1 MEGKSA
7 QAAATVNTSDKMG
20 NMSIP
25 KLLFGMSLPAMFSM
39 LVQALYNI
47 VDSVFVARISQDA
60 LTALTLAFPMQMVVT
75 AFAIGT
81 GVGINSLVARKL
93 GEGDKETASQV
104 AQLGLML
111 ALIIAVFFA
120 GIGYVTAKYYIALF
134 TSDANIY
141 EMGFQ
146 YLAIVMTFSFG
157 QCIEVILNK
166 TLQATGNMLTPMIS
180 MLCGTVTN
188 IVLDPILIFGYLGAP
203 AMGIRGAAIATV
215 IGQIVAL
222 LVTLVVL
229 IFRKQEIHIFFRKGF
244 RPTKENFI
252 GIMKVG
258 VPSIILNA
266 IGSITTTVMN
276 AILIV
281 YSNTAV
287 AVYGAFY
294 KLQSFAFMP
303 IFGLN
308 QGSMPIMGYNYGA
321 HNRKRFVAAFKLALA
336 VAVLIMCFATALFM
350 AIPNLFL
357 MLFNADV
364 NMMSIGERAFRMLSL
379 GFIPAAF
386 SVIYTAMFTSVGFG
400 TRSMLLML
408 LRQLI
413 LCVPFIY
420 LLGRLFGLDYLWL
433 GYGAAELISA
443 IAFTPVA
450 VYTYRKIFP
459 GAKTSELF
467 GRVRESIEEADEAV
481 VNPAESGAV
490 AAEENNVNS
499 ESAPYAENGEKE
511 DNNITL

>member
-1 MEGKSA
+1 MEKRSG
-7 QAAATVNTSDKMG
+7 AAPAVNTSDKMG

-47 VDSVFVARISQDA
+47 VDSIFVARISQDA

-81 GVGINSLVARKL
+81 GVGVNSLVARKL
-93 GEGDKETASQV
+93 GEGDKETASRV

-111 ALIIAVFFA
+111 ALIIAAFFA
-120 GIGYVTAKYYIALF
+120 GIGYVTAKYYIGLF
-134 TSDANIY
+134 TSDPAIY
-141 EMGFQ
+141 EMGFR

-180 MLCGTVTN
+180 MLCGTATN
-188 IVLDPILIFGYLGAP
+188 IILDPILIFGYLGAP

-222 LVTLVVL
+222 SVTLIVL
-229 IFRKQEIHIFFRKGF
+229 IFRKQEIRIFFAKGF
-244 RPTKENFI
+244 RPTKEDFI

-276 AILIV
+276 AILIA

-321 HNRKRFVAAFKLALA
+321 HNRKRFVATFKLALVVA
-336 VAVLIMCFATALFM
+336 VAIMCLATALFM

-357 MLFNADV
+357 MLFNADA
-364 NMMSIGERAFRMLSL
+364 NMTSIGERAFRMLAL
-379 GFIPAAF
+379 GFVPAAF
-386 SVIYTAMFTSVGFG
+386 SVIYTAMFTSVGYG
-400 TRSMLLML
+400 MRSMLLML

-420 LLGRLFGLDYLWL
+420 LLGKLFGLDYLWL
-433 GYGAAELISA
+433 GYGTAELISA

-459 GAKTSELF
+459 GAKLRELF
-467 GRVRESIEEADEAV
+467 GRVIESLKEADETPVEAG
-481 VNPAESGAV
+481 AERAAGGADTTERGYDRP
-490 AAEENNVNS
+490 EE
-499 ESAPYAENGEKE
+499 ESKE
-511 DNNITL
+511 

>member
-1 MEGKSA
+1 MEQSSEA
-7 QAAATVNTSDKMG
+7 TLTVNTSDKMG
-20 NMSIP
+20 KMSIP

-47 VDSVFVARISQDA
+47 VDSIFVARISQDA
-60 LTALTLAFPMQMVVT
+60 LTALTLAFPMQMIVT

-111 ALIIAVFFA
+111 ALIIAAFFA
-120 GIGYVTAKYYIALF
+120 GIGYVTAKYYISLF
-134 TSDANIY
+134 TQDPVIY
-141 EMGFQ
+141 EMGFS

-180 MLCGTVTN
+180 MLCGTATN
-188 IVLDPILIFGYLGAP
+188 IALDPILIFGYIGAP
-203 AMGIRGAAIATV
+203 AMGIKGAAIATV

-266 IGSITTTVMN
+266 IGSVTTTVMN
-276 AILIV
+276 AILIA

-321 HNRKRFVAAFKLALA
+321 HNRKRFVATFKLALT
-336 VAVLIMCFATALFM
+336 VAAIIMCFATALFM

-357 MLFNADV
+357 MLFSADA
-364 NMMSIGERAFRMLSL
+364 NMTEIGVRAFRMLAL

-408 LRQLI
+408 LRQLV

-420 LLGRLFGLDYLWL
+420 VLGKLFGLDYLWL

-450 VYTYRKIFP
+450 IYTYRKLFP
-459 GAKTSELF
+459 SASLKELAEPV
-467 GRVRESIEEADEAV
+467 GKSLRE
-481 VNPAESGAV
+481 
-490 AAEENNVNS
+490 AEESLGECIPEDGSDTGLSSFNEEHADGNGDNS
-499 ESAPYAENGEKE
+499 
-511 DNNITL
+511 TV

>member
-1 MEGKSA
+1 MEQSSEA
-7 QAAATVNTSDKMG
+7 TLTVNTSDKMG
-20 NMSIP
+20 KMSIP

-47 VDSVFVARISQDA
+47 VDSIFVARISQDA
-60 LTALTLAFPMQMVVT
+60 LTALTLAFPMQMIVT

-111 ALIIAVFFA
+111 ALIIAAFFA
-120 GIGYVTAKYYIALF
+120 GIGYVTAKYYISLF
-134 TSDANIY
+134 TQDPVIY
-141 EMGFQ
+141 EMGFS
-146 YLAIVMTFSFG
+146 YLAIVMSFSFG

-180 MLCGTVTN
+180 MLCGTATN
-188 IVLDPILIFGYLGAP
+188 IALDPILIFGYIGAP
-203 AMGIRGAAIATV
+203 AMGIKGAAIATV

-252 GIMKVG
+252 GIIKVG

-266 IGSITTTVMN
+266 IGSVTTTVMN
-276 AILIV
+276 AILIA

-321 HNRKRFVAAFKLALA
+321 HNRKRFVATFKLALT
-336 VAVLIMCFATALFM
+336 VAAIIMCFATVLFM

-357 MLFNADV
+357 MLFSADA
-364 NMMSIGERAFRMLSL
+364 NMTEIGVRAFRMLAL

-408 LRQLI
+408 LRQLV

-420 LLGRLFGLDYLWL
+420 VLGKLFGLDYLWF

-450 VYTYRKIFP
+450 IYTYRKLFP
-459 GAKTSELF
+459 SASLKELAEPV
-467 GRVRESIEEADEAV
+467 GKSLREAEGSLGECIPEDGSDTGLSSFNEEHADG
-481 VNPAESGAV
+481 NGD
-490 AAEENNVNS
+490 NS
-499 ESAPYAENGEKE
+499 
-511 DNNITL
+511 TV

>member
-1 MEGKSA
+1 MEQSSEA
-7 QAAATVNTSDKMG
+7 TLTVNTSDKMG
-20 NMSIP
+20 KMSIP

-47 VDSVFVARISQDA
+47 VDSIFVARISQDA
-60 LTALTLAFPMQMVVT
+60 LTALTLAFPMQMIVT

-111 ALIIAVFFA
+111 ALIIAAFFA
-120 GIGYVTAKYYIALF
+120 GIGYVTAKYYISLF
-134 TSDANIY
+134 TQDPVIY
-141 EMGFQ
+141 EMGFS

-180 MLCGTVTN
+180 MLCGTATN
-188 IVLDPILIFGYLGAP
+188 IALDPILIFGYIGAP
-203 AMGIRGAAIATV
+203 AMGIKGAAIATV

-252 GIMKVG
+252 GIIKVG

-266 IGSITTTVMN
+266 IGSVTTTVMN
-276 AILIV
+276 AILIA

-321 HNRKRFVAAFKLALA
+321 HNRKRFVATFKLALT
-336 VAVLIMCFATALFM
+336 VAAIIMCFATALFM

-357 MLFNADV
+357 MLFSADA
-364 NMMSIGERAFRMLSL
+364 NMTEIGVRAFRMLAL

-408 LRQLI
+408 LRQLV

-420 LLGRLFGLDYLWL
+420 VLGKLFGLDYLWL

-450 VYTYRKIFP
+450 IYTYRKLFP
-459 GAKTSELF
+459 SASLKELAEPV
-467 GRVRESIEEADEAV
+467 GKSLRE
-481 VNPAESGAV
+481 
-490 AAEENNVNS
+490 AEESLGECIPEDGSDTGLSSFNEEHADGNGDNS
-499 ESAPYAENGEKE
+499 
-511 DNNITL
+511 TV

>member
-1 MEGKSA
+1 MEQSSEA
-7 QAAATVNTSDKMG
+7 TLTVNTSDKMG
-20 NMSIP
+20 KMSIP

-47 VDSVFVARISQDA
+47 VDSIFVARISQDA
-60 LTALTLAFPMQMVVT
+60 LTALTLAFPMQMIVT

-111 ALIIAVFFA
+111 ALIIAAFFA
-120 GIGYVTAKYYIALF
+120 GIGYVTAKYYISLF
-134 TSDANIY
+134 TQDPVIY
-141 EMGFQ
+141 EMGFS
-146 YLAIVMTFSFG
+146 YLAIVMSFSFG

-180 MLCGTVTN
+180 MLCGTATN
-188 IVLDPILIFGYLGAP
+188 IALDPILIFGYIGAP
-203 AMGIRGAAIATV
+203 AMGIKGAAIATV

-252 GIMKVG
+252 GIIKVG

-266 IGSITTTVMN
+266 IGSVTTTVMN
-276 AILIV
+276 AILIA

-321 HNRKRFVAAFKLALA
+321 HNRKRFVATFKLALT
-336 VAVLIMCFATALFM
+336 VAAIIMCFATALFM

-357 MLFNADV
+357 MLFSADA
-364 NMMSIGERAFRMLSL
+364 NMTEIGVRAFRMLAL

-408 LRQLI
+408 LRQLV

-420 LLGRLFGLDYLWL
+420 VLGKLFGLDYLWF

-450 VYTYRKIFP
+450 IYTYRKLFP
-459 GAKTSELF
+459 SASLKELAEPV
-467 GRVRESIEEADEAV
+467 GKSLREAEGSLGECIPEDGSDTGLSSFNEEHADG
-481 VNPAESGAV
+481 NGD
-490 AAEENNVNS
+490 NS
-499 ESAPYAENGEKE
+499 
-511 DNNITL
+511 TV

>member
-1 MEGKSA
+1 MEQSSEA
-7 QAAATVNTSDKMG
+7 TLTVNTSDKMG
-20 NMSIP
+20 KMSIP

-47 VDSVFVARISQDA
+47 VDSIFVARISQDA
-60 LTALTLAFPMQMVVT
+60 LTALTLAFPMQMIVT

-111 ALIIAVFFA
+111 ALIIAAFFA
-120 GIGYVTAKYYIALF
+120 GIGYVTAKYYISLF
-134 TSDANIY
+134 TQDPVIY
-141 EMGFQ
+141 EMGFS

-180 MLCGTVTN
+180 MLCGTATN
-188 IVLDPILIFGYLGAP
+188 IALDPILIFGYIGAP
-203 AMGIRGAAIATV
+203 AMGIKGAAIATV

-266 IGSITTTVMN
+266 IGSVTTTVMN
-276 AILIV
+276 AILIA

-321 HNRKRFVAAFKLALA
+321 HNRKRFVATFKLALT
-336 VAVLIMCFATALFM
+336 VAVIIMCFAAALFM

-357 MLFNADV
+357 MLFSADA
-364 NMMSIGERAFRMLSL
+364 NMTEIGVRAFRMLAL

-408 LRQLI
+408 LRQLV

-420 LLGRLFGLDYLWL
+420 VLGKLFGLDYLWL

-450 VYTYRKIFP
+450 IYTYRKLFP
-459 GAKTSELF
+459 SASLKELAEPV
-467 GRVRESIEEADEAV
+467 GKSLRE
-481 VNPAESGAV
+481 
-490 AAEENNVNS
+490 AEESLGECIPEDGSDTGLSSFNEEHADGNGDNS
-499 ESAPYAENGEKE
+499 
-511 DNNITL
+511 TV

>member
-1 MEGKSA
+1 MEQSSEA
-7 QAAATVNTSDKMG
+7 TLTVNTSDKMG
-20 NMSIP
+20 KMSIP

-47 VDSVFVARISQDA
+47 VDSIFVARISQDA
-60 LTALTLAFPMQMVVT
+60 FTALTLAFPMQMIVT

-111 ALIIAVFFA
+111 ALIIAAFFA
-120 GIGYVTAKYYIALF
+120 GIGYVTAKYYISLF
-134 TSDANIY
+134 TQDPVIY
-141 EMGFQ
+141 EMGFS

-180 MLCGTVTN
+180 MLCGTATN
-188 IVLDPILIFGYLGAP
+188 IALDPILIFGYIGAP
-203 AMGIRGAAIATV
+203 AMGIKGAAIATV

-252 GIMKVG
+252 GIIKVG

-266 IGSITTTVMN
+266 IGSVTTTVMN
-276 AILIV
+276 AILIA

-321 HNRKRFVAAFKLALA
+321 HNRKRFVATFKLALT
-336 VAVLIMCFATALFM
+336 VAAIIMCFATALFM

-357 MLFNADV
+357 MLFSADA
-364 NMMSIGERAFRMLSL
+364 NMTEIGVRAFRMLAL

-408 LRQLI
+408 LRQLV

-420 LLGRLFGLDYLWL
+420 VLGKLFGLDYLWL

-450 VYTYRKIFP
+450 IYTYRKLFP
-459 GAKTSELF
+459 SASLKELTEPV
-467 GRVRESIEEADEAV
+467 GKSLRE
-481 VNPAESGAV
+481 
-490 AAEENNVNS
+490 AEESLGECIPEDGSDTGLSSFNEEHADGNGDNS
-499 ESAPYAENGEKE
+499 
-511 DNNITL
+511 TV

>member
-1 MEGKSA
+1 MEQSSEA
-7 QAAATVNTSDKMG
+7 TLTVNTSDKMG
-20 NMSIP
+20 KMSIP

-47 VDSVFVARISQDA
+47 VDSIFVARISQDA
-60 LTALTLAFPMQMVVT
+60 LTALTLAFPMQMIVT

-111 ALIIAVFFA
+111 ALIIAAFFA
-120 GIGYVTAKYYIALF
+120 GIGYVTAKYYISLF
-134 TSDANIY
+134 TQDPVIY
-141 EMGFQ
+141 EMGFS

-180 MLCGTVTN
+180 MLCGTATN
-188 IVLDPILIFGYLGAP
+188 IALDPILIFGYIGAP
-203 AMGIRGAAIATV
+203 AMGIKGAAIATV

-266 IGSITTTVMN
+266 IGSVTTTVMN
-276 AILIV
+276 AILIA

-321 HNRKRFVAAFKLALA
+321 HNRKRFVATFKLALT
-336 VAVLIMCFATALFM
+336 VAAIIMCFATALFM

-357 MLFNADV
+357 MLFSADA
-364 NMMSIGERAFRMLSL
+364 NMTEIGVRAFRMLAL

-408 LRQLI
+408 LRQLV

-420 LLGRLFGLDYLWL
+420 VLGKLFGLDYLWL

-450 VYTYRKIFP
+450 IYTYRKLFP
-459 GAKTSELF
+459 SASLKELTEPV
-467 GRVRESIEEADEAV
+467 GKSLRE
-481 VNPAESGAV
+481 
-490 AAEENNVNS
+490 AEESLGECIPEDGSDTGLSSFNEEHADGNGDNS
-499 ESAPYAENGEKE
+499 
-511 DNNITL
+511 TV

>member
-1 MEGKSA
+1 MEQPSE
-7 QAAATVNTSDKMG
+7 AALTVNTSDKMG
-20 NMSIP
+20 KMSIP

-47 VDSVFVARISQDA
+47 VDSIFVARISQDA

-111 ALIIAVFFA
+111 ALIIAAFFA
-120 GIGYVTAKYYIALF
+120 GIGYVTAKYYISLF
-134 TSDANIY
+134 TQDPVIY
-141 EMGFQ
+141 EMGFS

-180 MLCGTVTN
+180 MLCGTATN
-188 IVLDPILIFGYLGAP
+188 IALDPILIFGYIGAP
-203 AMGIRGAAIATV
+203 AMGIKGAAIATV

-266 IGSITTTVMN
+266 IGSVTTTVMN
-276 AILIV
+276 AILIA

-321 HNRKRFVAAFKLALA
+321 HNRKRFVATFKLALT
-336 VAVLIMCFATALFM
+336 VAVIIMCFATALFM

-357 MLFNADV
+357 MLFSADA
-364 NMMSIGERAFRMLSL
+364 NMTEIGVRAFRMLAL

-420 LLGRLFGLDYLWL
+420 VLGKLFGLDYLWL
-433 GYGAAELISA
+433 GYGVAELISA
-443 IAFTPVA
+443 IAFTPVTI
-450 VYTYRKIFP
+450 YTYHKIFP
-459 GAKTSELF
+459 GAKMRELF
-467 GRVRESIEEADEAV
+467 GRVSDTLEEAEAATV
-481 VNPAESGAV
+481 TESGDAE
-490 AAEENNVNS
+490 AAEFVKKE
-499 ESAPYAENGEKE
+499 ETETLPAPGKE
-511 DNNITL
+511 EF

>member
-1 MEGKSA
+1 MEQSSEA
-7 QAAATVNTSDKMG
+7 TLTVNTSDKMG
-20 NMSIP
+20 KMSIP

-47 VDSVFVARISQDA
+47 VDSIFVARISQDA
-60 LTALTLAFPMQMVVT
+60 LTALTLAFPMQMIVT

-111 ALIIAVFFA
+111 ALIIAAFFA
-120 GIGYVTAKYYIALF
+120 GIGYVTAKYYISLF
-134 TSDANIY
+134 TQDPVIY
-141 EMGFQ
+141 EMGFS

-180 MLCGTVTN
+180 MLCGTATN
-188 IVLDPILIFGYLGAP
+188 IALDPILIFGYIGAP
-203 AMGIRGAAIATV
+203 AMGIKGAAIATV

-229 IFRKQEIHIFFRKGF
+229 IFRKQDIHIFFRKGF

-266 IGSITTTVMN
+266 IGSVTTTVMN
-276 AILIV
+276 AILIA

-321 HNRKRFVAAFKLALA
+321 HNRKRFVATFKLALT
-336 VAVLIMCFATALFM
+336 VAAIIMCFATALFM

-357 MLFNADV
+357 MLFSADA
-364 NMMSIGERAFRMLSL
+364 NMTEIGVRAFRMLAL

-408 LRQLI
+408 LRQLV

-420 LLGRLFGLDYLWL
+420 VLGKLFGLDYLWL

-450 VYTYRKIFP
+450 IYTYRKLFP
-459 GAKTSELF
+459 SASLKELAEPV
-467 GRVRESIEEADEAV
+467 GKSLRE
-481 VNPAESGAV
+481 
-490 AAEENNVNS
+490 AEESLGECIPEDGSDTGLSSFNEEHADGNGDNS
-499 ESAPYAENGEKE
+499 
-511 DNNITL
+511 TV

>member
-1 MEGKSA
+1 MEQSSEA
-7 QAAATVNTSDKMG
+7 TLTVNTSDKMG
-20 NMSIP
+20 KMSIP

-47 VDSVFVARISQDA
+47 VDSIFVARISQDA
-60 LTALTLAFPMQMVVT
+60 LTALTLAFPMQMIVT

-111 ALIIAVFFA
+111 ALIIAAFFA
-120 GIGYVTAKYYIALF
+120 GIGYVTAKYYISLF
-134 TSDANIY
+134 TQDPVIY
-141 EMGFQ
+141 EMGFS

-180 MLCGTVTN
+180 MLCGTATN
-188 IVLDPILIFGYLGAP
+188 IALDPILIFGYIGAP
-203 AMGIRGAAIATV
+203 AMGIKGAAIATV

-252 GIMKVG
+252 GIIKVG

-266 IGSITTTVMN
+266 IGSVTTTVMN
-276 AILIV
+276 AILIA

-321 HNRKRFVAAFKLALA
+321 HNHKRFVATFKLALT
-336 VAVLIMCFATALFM
+336 VAAIIMCFATALFM

-357 MLFNADV
+357 MLFSADA
-364 NMMSIGERAFRMLSL
+364 NMTEIGVRAFRMLAL

-408 LRQLI
+408 LRQLV

-420 LLGRLFGLDYLWL
+420 VLGKLFGLDYLWL

-450 VYTYRKIFP
+450 IYTYRKLFP
-459 GAKTSELF
+459 SASLKELAEPV
-467 GRVRESIEEADEAV
+467 GKSLREAEGSLGECIPEDGSDTGLSSFNEEHADG
-481 VNPAESGAV
+481 NGD
-490 AAEENNVNS
+490 NS
-499 ESAPYAENGEKE
+499 
-511 DNNITL
+511 TV